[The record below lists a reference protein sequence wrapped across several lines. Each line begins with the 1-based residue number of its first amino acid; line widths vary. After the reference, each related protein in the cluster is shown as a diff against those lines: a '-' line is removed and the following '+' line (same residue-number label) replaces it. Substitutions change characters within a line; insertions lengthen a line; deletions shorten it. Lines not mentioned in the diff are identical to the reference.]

1 MMNRTKIIIFTLAAV
16 LRLAATPAFAQSFDA
31 DEGTG
36 NVLPISGQPVAA
48 EIESHHGAVH
58 TTRRNGMDSYAM
70 EPRAPS
76 NSAPRIRMPV
86 DSDDPAFT
94 GGGSIGYNELL
105 QQEGD

>member
-1 MMNRTKIIIFTLAAV
+1 MINRTKLILFAVAAV
-16 LRLAATPAFAQSFDA
+16 LRLAAAPAFAQSFDA

-36 NVLPISGQPVAA
+36 NVLPISSQPVAA
-48 EIESHHGAVH
+48 EIESHHAAAH
-58 TTRRNGMDSYAM
+58 TARRTGMDSYAM
-70 EPRAPS
+70 EPRQQS
-76 NSAPRIRMPV
+76 NSAPHFRTPV